1 MRRMLIFLL
10 LFSFF
15 SCDKY
20 AREDFSFERMDY
32 EGDEIQIN
40 GYYYRAFDSESF
52 ESFFLYRNGVIFGPH
67 IIQASTKQEL
77 EEILF
82 DDAENGGEMLPFNW
96 GIYLISDYDITIERW
111 GQTQAGPYPV
121 IRMEGLIE
129 EDNRLDFSAINEGVF
144 EFQEFSPKRDST
156 NQWIE

>member
-1 MRRMLIFLL
+1 ML
-10 LFSFF
+10 S
-15 SCDKY
+15 
-20 AREDFSFERMDY
+20 
-32 EGDEIQIN
+32 
-40 GYYYRAFDSESF
+40 
-52 ESFFLYRNGVIFGPH
+52 
-67 IIQASTKQEL
+67 
-77 EEILF
+77 
-82 DDAENGGEMLPFNW
+82 FNW

-111 GQTQAGPYPV
+111 GQTQEGPYPV